1 MTSEEFGKI
10 LDDIYE
16 KYDNKIQLTVFRAR
30 QSSNY
35 STVKYQR
42 ALSTRLNGILDSFQD
57 EYLNALKKHIKVV
70 AREQVGRFY
79 SEYDE
84 VGVNESRQNALKKA
98 NSYFNDKM
106 FYVENH
112 VRKMKQDIKTALKQD
127 QLTITR
133 HSLLNGVS
141 RKVALEEVR
150 GMLVANTIRTEFV
163 NKIGSRYNSKSYFE
177 MLGRTVISQFGNE
190 VYQDTLIEHGIDL
203 ARISAHGATDRC
215 RKWENRIIS
224 LTGAT
229 PGYPTLQDSKES
241 GDIWHPRCKHF
252 LIPVEVEDGV

>member
-42 ALSTRLNGILDSFQD
+42 ALSTRLNGILDNFQD

-84 VGVNESRQNALKKA
+84 VGVNESRQNA
-98 NSYFNDKM
+98 
-106 FYVENH
+106 
-112 VRKMKQDIKTALKQD
+112 
-127 QLTITR
+127 
-133 HSLLNGVS
+133 
-141 RKVALEEVR
+141 
-150 GMLVANTIRTEFV
+150 
-163 NKIGSRYNSKSYFE
+163 
-177 MLGRTVISQFGNE
+177 
-190 VYQDTLIEHGIDL
+190 
-203 ARISAHGATDRC
+203 
-215 RKWENRIIS
+215 
-224 LTGAT
+224 
-229 PGYPTLQDSKES
+229 
-241 GDIWHPRCKHF
+241 
-252 LIPVEVEDGV
+252 